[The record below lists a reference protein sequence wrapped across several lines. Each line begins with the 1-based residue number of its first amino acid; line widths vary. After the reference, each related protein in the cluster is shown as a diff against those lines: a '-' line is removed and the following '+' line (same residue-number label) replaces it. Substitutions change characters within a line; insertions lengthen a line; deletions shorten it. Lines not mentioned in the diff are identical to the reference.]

1 MNPVPYSIYIPRIST
16 KFSKYDV
23 ETELSRSFGPIY
35 RIDIVNIGQRP
46 GFQQTTIAAD
56 ALYYAAFVH
65 VSNHWSPFAYEVF
78 SQLDEG
84 SAYYYWVNTY
94 DEEDDQWVLLK
105 NLNPIPDTTMNIY
118 QVVEN
123 CRLLETQVD
132 ELSFKNYTQE
142 TTILHQKKTI
152 GELESVVKRQTGEI
166 ERIQDVIYQMLG
178 GLFDQNTQMHMIR
191 DYCNFMKFGCH
202 NSKKWM
208 QNKDDIGDE
217 LDESDS
223 DESSVSKI
231 LKKKLLVEQYDS
243 DAESESSENPSLLES
258 DIENDISIHS
268 SMPSLVSISD
278 SESDSEDIELMMNM
292 PVFDASAVIP
302 IVDRIRNS
310 AELCGNN

>member
-1 MNPVPYSIYIPRIST
+1 MNPSLYSIYIPRIST

-35 RIDIVNIGQRP
+35 RIDIVNLGQRP

-56 ALYYAAFVH
+56 ASYYAAFVH
-65 VSNHWSPFAYEVF
+65 LYNADWSPFAYEIF
-78 SQLDEG
+78 AQLDEG
-84 SAYYYWVNTY
+84 SPYYYWVTSY
-94 DEEDDQWVLLK
+94 DGEADQWVLLK
-105 NLNPIPDTTMNIY
+105 NLNPIPDTTMNIH
-118 QVVEN
+118 QVAEN
-123 CRLLETQVD
+123 CQLLEQQVD

-142 TTILHQKKTI
+142 ATILHQKKTI
-152 GELESVVKRQTGEI
+152 GELESIVKRQTGEI
-166 ERIQDVIYQMLG
+166 DRIQDVIYQMLG
-178 GLFDQNTQMHMIR
+178 GLFDQNTQMHIIR

-202 NSKKWM
+202 NGKKWM

-217 LDESDS
+217 S
-223 DESSVSKI
+223 DESS
-231 LKKKLLVEQYDS
+231 LF
-243 DAESESSENPSLLES
+243 DADVDAESSENPSLLES

-278 SESDSEDIELMMNM
+278 SENESDSEDDELMINM

-302 IVDRIRNS
+302 IVERIRNS

>member
-1 MNPVPYSIYIPRIST
+1 MNPSLYSIYIPRIST
-16 KFSKYDV
+16 KFSKDDV
-23 ETELSRSFGPIY
+23 ETEIFRSFGPIH
-35 RIDIVNIGQRP
+35 RIDIVSLGQRP
-46 GFQQTTIAAD
+46 GFQQTTIASD

-65 VSNHWSPFAYEVF
+65 VINYCTPFAYEVF
-78 SQLDEG
+78 AQLDEG
-84 SAYYYWVNTY
+84 SPYYYWVTSY
-94 DEEDDQWVLLK
+94 DGEADQWVLLK
-105 NLNPIPDTTMNIY
+105 NLNPIPDTTMNIH
-118 QVVEN
+118 QVAEN
-123 CRLLETQVD
+123 CQLLEQQVD

-142 TTILHQKKTI
+142 TTILRQKTAI

-217 LDESDS
+217 S
-223 DESSVSKI
+223 DELS
-231 LKKKLLVEQYDS
+231 LF
-243 DAESESSENPSLLES
+243 DADVDADSESSENPSLLES
-258 DIENDISIHS
+258 DIEDDISIHS

-278 SESDSEDIELMMNM
+278 SENEIDSEDDELMINM

-302 IVDRIRNS
+302 IVERIRNS